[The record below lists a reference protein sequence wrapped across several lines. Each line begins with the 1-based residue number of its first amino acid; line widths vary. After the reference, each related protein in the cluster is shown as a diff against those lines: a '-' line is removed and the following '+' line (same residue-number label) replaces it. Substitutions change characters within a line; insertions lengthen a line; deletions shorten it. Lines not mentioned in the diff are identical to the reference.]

1 MGQINYMTGN
11 IYNGDFNIYSDLEKI
26 LPHIEKYYR
35 EFIELIPQ
43 LNNIGMEIDMKTL
56 VNQIKTLS
64 AALEKR
70 DSIIIFDT
78 LRYEVKDTLRLYDEI
93 KEIMEQG

>member
-1 MGQINYMTGN
+1 MGQIDYMTGN
-11 IYNGDFNIYSDLEKI
+11 IYNGCFNIYSELEKI
-26 LPHIEKYYR
+26 IPYIEKYYR

-43 LNNIGMEIDMKTL
+43 LNDIGMEIDMKTL

-64 AALEKR
+64 TALEKR
-70 DSIIIFDT
+70 DSVIIFDT
-78 LRYEVKDTLRLYDEI
+78 LRYEVKDILRLYGEI